1 MKLEIRNL
9 SFSYDGRRKVLDGM
23 SLSADEG
30 QFICLLGRNGA
41 GKTTLFRTLLG
52 TLRKKEGEI
61 LTDGDDLSKLSARE
75 RAGRIAYIPQE
86 SSQSFSYTVLNAV
99 LMGTTNRISTLASPG
114 EKEVNTAIEALRRFG
129 IEALKDRKTDSLSG
143 GERQLVLCAR
153 AVSQNARILLFDEP
167 TSSLDW
173 ANQIRTLSLIRSLTR
188 EGYLAIVS
196 THNVQDA
203 LNYADRIVLLDR
215 GRIVSDSTPAEL
227 AENSALADF
236 YSLPLTI
243 KRVDDTYVCIPE
255 L

>member
-1 MKLEIRNL
+1 M
-9 SFSYDGRRKVLDGM
+9 
-23 SLSADEG
+23 
-30 QFICLLGRNGA
+30 
-41 GKTTLFRTLLG
+41 
-52 TLRKKEGEI
+52 
-61 LTDGDDLSKLSARE
+61 
-75 RAGRIAYIPQE
+75 
-86 SSQSFSYTVLNAV
+86 
-99 LMGTTNRISTLASPG
+99 
-114 EKEVNTAIEALRRFG
+114 
-129 IEALKDRKTDSLSG
+129 
-143 GERQLVLCAR
+143 
-153 AVSQNARILLFDEP
+153 P
-167 TSSLDW
+167 TCSLDW

-188 EGYLAIVS
+188 DGYLAIVS